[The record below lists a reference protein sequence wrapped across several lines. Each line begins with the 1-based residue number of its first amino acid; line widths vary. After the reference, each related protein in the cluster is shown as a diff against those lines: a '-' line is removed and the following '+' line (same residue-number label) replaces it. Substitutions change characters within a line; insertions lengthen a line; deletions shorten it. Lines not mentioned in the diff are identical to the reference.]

1 MNRTLW
7 RPAPPA
13 IGPDPVTGSVVAHS
27 EDPHPGRM
35 AERPGA
41 REPAGGM
48 SKLFTLTTVAAGAAV
63 GMIVAGIL
71 AIAGGSYAHK
81 VVHDQLVPQKI
92 FFSADASEL
101 PAKLKPYAGEQVD
114 TAKEAKVFAEDYI
127 GLHLQGVAKGQT
139 YSEVSGQFMKDPN
152 NQQLA
157 QQRQTLFMGETLRGM
172 LPPGLGLGHRRD
184 GGDDRRRRPDRPRRP
199 AARHPADRAPRRAA
213 PRPGGC
219 RRTPRRPREPQPIPR
234 ALTVPSQPRPV
245 PCGHGNDRE
254 VRRML

>member
-1 MNRTLW
+1 
-7 RPAPPA
+7 
-13 IGPDPVTGSVVAHS
+13 
-27 EDPHPGRM
+27 
-35 AERPGA
+35 
-41 REPAGGM
+41 M
-48 SKLFTLTTVAAGAAV
+48 SKKLFTLTTVATGAAI

-81 VVHDQLVPQKI
+81 VVRDQLEPQKI

-114 TAKEAKVFAEDYI
+114 TAKEAKVFADDYI

-172 LPPGLGLGHRRD
+172 LLQAWGWGTVGTIAMIAGVVLVGLGAILLAIPLLALLA
-184 GGDDRRRRPDRPRRP
+184 DRRRDRV
-199 AARHPADRAPRRAA
+199 AA
-213 PRPGGC
+213 P
-219 RRTPRRPREPQPIPR
+219 Q
-234 ALTVPSQPRPV
+234 AAAV
-245 PCGHGNDRE
+245 H
-254 VRRML
+254 